1 MLQVIR
7 QELGECGTDCR
18 VSGSRK
24 ERGGEPRTARL
35 LGAVF
40 IPSILSIIP
49 ATKYCYGKRELSW
62 GVSEA
67 SFL

>member
-1 MLQVIR
+1 VEAERCWEAESQYKV
-7 QELGECGTDCR
+7 G
-18 VSGSRK
+18 GSRK

-49 ATKYCYGKRELSW
+49 ATKYYYGKRELSW